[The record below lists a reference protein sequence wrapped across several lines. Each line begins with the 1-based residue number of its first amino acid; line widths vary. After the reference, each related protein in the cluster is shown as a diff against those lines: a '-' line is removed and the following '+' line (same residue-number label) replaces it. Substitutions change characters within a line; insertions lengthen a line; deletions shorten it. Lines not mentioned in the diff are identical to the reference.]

1 MITWIG
7 AAPREPR
14 CWRRS
19 SSPSLSSL
27 SSPSWSWS
35 SPLHRHYI
43 TLIIKAQPEQLLGFS
58 VLKTMYWLVLKPPFV
73 LQLMVVR
80 PKMIRIINDNNGDDD
95 DDDNDH
101 DDDNLILFNKC
112 NISGRPAIKEHRLIW
127 NPRSA
132 LWFTTMKTMMIDADG
147 DRLMLMVTMMIDADG
162 DRLLPSMLIHVQ
174 FYRCPVFTTFLKYWI
189 SR

>member
-1 MITWIG
+1 MLEEVIVTITVITITIMIMII
-7 AAPREPR
+7 AII
-14 CWRRS
+14 
-19 SSPSLSSL
+19 
-27 SSPSWSWS
+27 
-35 SPLHRHYI
+35 I

-80 PKMIRIINDNNGDDD
+80 PKMIRIINDDNDNDDD
-95 DDDNDH
+95 DDD
-101 DDDNLILFNKC
+101 DDDDLILFNKC

-147 DRLMLMVTMMIDADG
+147 DRL
-162 DRLLPSMLIHVQ
+162 LPSMLIHVQ